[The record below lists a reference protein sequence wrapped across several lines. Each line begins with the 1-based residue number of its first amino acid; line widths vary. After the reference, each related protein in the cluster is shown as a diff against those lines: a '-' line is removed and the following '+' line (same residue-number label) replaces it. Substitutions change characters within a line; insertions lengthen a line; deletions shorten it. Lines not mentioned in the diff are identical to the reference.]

1 MRISLLFLFNFA
13 YKIFS
18 MKPRFLEF
26 DLLRS
31 VAVLWIVAIWHL
43 TNYCEPSSFFYQ
55 GIVYSKSCREF
66 TLIMLSLFMF
76 MSGLFTKI
84 HCENLIK
91 ETKAFYIKKFLRFYP
106 LYIISAISLYFI
118 PKYITS
124 MTFFS
129 TVKSLHLSFFGFA
142 NLWNLA
148 PATLWFMDLLL
159 FMILLTPL
167 TFLKSN
173 KKWLLILSIYGILYL
188 THKIFN
194 LLDYRVLMY
203 MPFYFL
209 GIYLTPSQFLE
220 YCKKYGF
227 YFLIL
232 GIILMLIPTKIL
244 IVKLIS
250 RLLFIIAI
258 GKVASTIVEYCK
270 SNKIW
275 TLLSI
280 ISYSSMCAYFFHR
293 QIYSIGLEFSI
304 PLSVLPFLI
313 FIISY
318 FIQKAYDKLL
328 AKVKL

>member
-1 MRISLLFLFNFA
+1 
-13 YKIFS
+13 
-18 MKPRFLEF
+18 
-26 DLLRS
+26 
-31 VAVLWIVAIWHL
+31 
-43 TNYCEPSSFFYQ
+43 
-55 GIVYSKSCREF
+55 
-66 TLIMLSLFMF
+66 
-76 MSGLFTKI
+76 
-84 HCENLIK
+84 
-91 ETKAFYIKKFLRFYP
+91 
-106 LYIISAISLYFI
+106 
-118 PKYITS
+118 
-124 MTFFS
+124 
-129 TVKSLHLSFFGFA
+129 
-142 NLWNLA
+142 
-148 PATLWFMDLLL
+148 
-159 FMILLTPL
+159 MILLTPL

-209 GIYLTPSQFLE
+209 GILLTPTKFLE

-318 FIQKAYDKLL
+318 FIQKAYDTLL